1 MRKAY
6 PNNTKPIPTGVK
18 NLKGKIVTNPEE
30 RKQVTLD
37 NFDQR
42 IRKRP
47 VNIKVKKIVDLKKD
61 LFKEI
66 LDKAKENKR
75 PPLSMKVL

>member
-6 PNNTKPIPTGVK
+6 PNNTKPILTGVK

-37 NFDQR
+37 NFDHR

-47 VNIKVKKIVDLKKD
+47 VNNKVKEIVDLQKD

-75 PPLSMKVL
+75 PPLTMKVL

>member
-37 NFDQR
+37 NFDHR

-47 VNIKVKKIVDLKKD
+47 VNNKV
-61 LFKEI
+61 
-66 LDKAKENKR
+66 
-75 PPLSMKVL
+75 